1 MFYLIFA
8 LVRLMWFLML
18 ATIWLVVAAAI
29 LPIALILAVPSNRS
43 AARDCMRVLD
53 WSRMF

>member
-1 MFYLIFA
+1 VTLGKINGLGA
-8 LVRLMWFLML
+8 GEGTVIRSG
-18 ATIWLVVAAAI
+18 VHRD
-29 LPIALILAVPSNRS
+29 PPSDALIMALTGNRS